1 VHAETAA
8 PRARAAW
15 AYSGLNQRELAN
27 ASRISYDRVRA
38 ILGTAKRAEIS
49 LDELYAIADAT
60 GVPRPF
66 MERGWDIAG
75 ADGGDAVSRVV
86 SRLAA
91 LEAARDASEAH
102 REALA
107 ATVEALAAELAG
119 LRQALRGRRL
129 GG

>member
-1 VHAETAA
+1 VDASTAA

-15 AYSGLNQRELAN
+15 AYSGLNQRELAG
-27 ASRISYDRVRA
+27 ATQISYDRVRA
-38 ILGTAKRAEIS
+38 ILGTAKRAEVS

-66 MERGWDIAG
+66 MERGWDSVA
-75 ADGGDAVSRVV
+75 ADDQLLMTSQ

-102 REALA
+102 REALGT
-107 ATVEALAAELAG
+107 TVEALAAELAD
-119 LRQALRGRRL
+119 LRQALRGRRR
-129 GG
+129 GA